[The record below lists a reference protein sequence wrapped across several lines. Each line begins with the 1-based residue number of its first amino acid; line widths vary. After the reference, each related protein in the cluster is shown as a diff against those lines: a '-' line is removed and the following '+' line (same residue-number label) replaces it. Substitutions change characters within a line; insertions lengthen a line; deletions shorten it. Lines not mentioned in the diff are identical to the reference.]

1 MLLQCVD
8 VTKEYC
14 SGDEHQHVLCGVNL
28 AIEQQDFITIMGRS
42 GCGKTTLLNCMSLLI
57 RPTSGHVLFDGNDT
71 VAFSDRKRET
81 IRQSNVG
88 MVFQEPNLISCLSTL
103 DNLILPMR
111 TGSYNEKCQRALRL
125 MDEVGLTDKHSF
137 NVQKLSGGEQQRV
150 AVLRALVNKPPIII
164 CDEPTGA
171 LDKQS
176 GNIVLKLLLNIREKY
191 KSALIVVT
199 HDQKIG
205 TLGDRQFVLDDG
217 VLHER

>member
-1 MLLQCVD
+1 MWAWYFKSQ
-8 VTKEYC
+8 
-14 SGDEHQHVLCGVNL
+14 
-28 AIEQQDFITIMGRS
+28 I
-42 GCGKTTLLNCMSLLI
+42 
-57 RPTSGHVLFDGNDT
+57 
-71 VAFSDRKRET
+71 
-81 IRQSNVG
+81 
-88 MVFQEPNLISCLSTL
+88 LS
-103 DNLILPMR
+103 R
-111 TGSYNEKCQRALRL
+111 
-125 MDEVGLTDKHSF
+125 
-137 NVQKLSGGEQQRV
+137 GGEQQRV